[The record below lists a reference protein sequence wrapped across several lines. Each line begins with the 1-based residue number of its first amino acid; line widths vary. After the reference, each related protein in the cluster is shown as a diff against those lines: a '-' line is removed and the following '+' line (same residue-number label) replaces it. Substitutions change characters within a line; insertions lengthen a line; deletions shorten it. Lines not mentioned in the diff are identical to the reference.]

1 MIKFFR
7 KIRQNLLMENKI
19 GKYFKYAIGE
29 IILVVIGILIALS
42 INNWNEESK
51 NNAKSVNYI
60 NRLIADISKDT
71 TTINTQIKQGVED
84 EKIYKGYFEFL
95 KQGNINPEHLKDSI
109 DELPQSW
116 EMLDF
121 TQTTYNE
128 LISSG
133 NFDVINEKK
142 RIALI
147 EYYELSESF
156 KDMINDKKILV
167 VKEDI
172 NAKKYLDAQTFIPTS
187 FYKSINHVPG
197 DAYIAQ
203 GLKHRHN
210 AIEMNYEIIY
220 VFKVLGPM
228 LIEKAEK
235 TIAILKK

>member
-7 KIRQNLLMENKI
+7 KIRLNLLSEGKT
-19 GKYFKYAIGE
+19 GKYLKYAIGE

-42 INNWNEESK
+42 INNWNEETK
-51 NNAKSVNYI
+51 NNVKSVNYM

-71 TTINTQIKQGVED
+71 TTINKELRQGVD
-84 EKIYKGYFEFL
+84 YEKLYKGYFEFL
-95 KQGNINPEHLKDSI
+95 KQGNIKTEHLKDSI
-109 DELPQSW
+109 DEFPQSW
-116 EMLDF
+116 EMLNF

-133 NFDVINEKK
+133 NFDIINEKK

-147 EYYELSESF
+147 EYYDLSESF
-156 KDMINDKKILV
+156 KNMINDKKNLI

-172 NAKKYLDAQTFIPTS
+172 EAKKYIDAQTIIPTN
-187 FYKSINHVPG
+187 FYKSINHIPSE
-197 DAYIAQ
+197 AYIAQ

-220 VFKVLGPM
+220 VFKALGP
-228 LIEKAEK
+228 LLVERAKK
-235 TIAILKK
+235 TITILKE

>member
-1 MIKFFR
+1 M
-7 KIRQNLLMENKI
+7 LTENKFS
-19 GKYFKYAIGE
+19 KYLIYAIGE
-29 IILVVIGILIALS
+29 IVLVVIGILIALS
-42 INNWNEESK
+42 INNWNEETK

-60 NRLIADISKDT
+60 NRLITDISKDT
-71 TTINTQIKQGVED
+71 TTINTQIRQGVKY
-84 EKIYKGYFEFL
+84 EKIYKGYFEFI
-95 KQGNINPEHLKDSI
+95 KQGNIKPEHLKDSI
-109 DELPQSW
+109 DEFPQNW

-147 EYYELSESF
+147 EYYDLSEAF
-156 KDMINDKKILV
+156 KNMINDRKNLV

-172 NAKKYLDAQTFIPTS
+172 ESKKYLDAQTIIPS
-187 FYKSINHVPG
+187 NFYKSINYIPSE
-197 DAYIAQ
+197 AYIAQ

-220 VFKVLGPM
+220 TFKILGPM
-228 LIEKAEK
+228 FDEKAKK
-235 TIAILKK
+235 TIAILKE

>member
-7 KIRQNLLMENKI
+7 SIRQKLLTENKFS
-19 GKYFKYAIGE
+19 KYLFYAIGE
-29 IILVVIGILIALS
+29 IVLVVIGILIALS
-42 INNWNEESK
+42 INNWNEETK
-51 NNAKSVNYI
+51 NKVKSVNYM

-71 TTINTQIKQGVED
+71 ITIHREINQGVD
-84 EKIYKGYFEFL
+84 YEKIYKGYFEFL
-95 KQGNINPEHLKDSI
+95 KQGNIKPEQLKDSI
-109 DELPQSW
+109 DEFPQSW
-116 EMLDF
+116 QMLDF
-121 TQTTYNE
+121 TKTTYNE

-142 RIALI
+142 RIAII
-147 EYYELSESF
+147 EYYDLSESF
-156 KDMINDKKILV
+156 KNMINDKKNLI

-172 NAKKYLDAQTFIPTS
+172 EAKKYLDAQTVIPTS
-187 FYKSINHVPG
+187 FYKSINHVPS

-228 LIEKAEK
+228 LAEKAK
-235 TIAILKK
+235 NTIAILKE

>member
-7 KIRQNLLMENKI
+7 KIRQKMLTENKFS
-19 GKYFKYAIGE
+19 KYLIYAIGE
-29 IILVVIGILIALS
+29 IVLVVIGILIALS
-42 INNWNEESK
+42 INNWNEETK

-60 NRLIADISKDT
+60 NRLITDISKDT
-71 TTINTQIKQGVED
+71 TTINTQIRQGVKY
-84 EKIYKGYFEFL
+84 EKIYKGYFEFI
-95 KQGNINPEHLKDSI
+95 KQGNIKPEHLKDSI
-109 DELPQSW
+109 DEFPQNW

-147 EYYELSESF
+147 EYYDLSEAF
-156 KDMINDKKILV
+156 KNMINDRKNLV

-172 NAKKYLDAQTFIPTS
+172 ESKKYLDAQTIIPS
-187 FYKSINHVPG
+187 NFYKSINYIPSE
-197 DAYIAQ
+197 AYIAQ

-220 VFKVLGPM
+220 TFNILGPM
-228 LIEKAEK
+228 LDEKAKK
-235 TIAILKK
+235 TIAILKE

>member
-1 MIKFFR
+1 M
-7 KIRQNLLMENKI
+7 LTENKFN
-19 GKYFKYAIGE
+19 KYLLYAIGE
-29 IILVVIGILIALS
+29 IVLVVIGILIALS
-42 INNWNEESK
+42 INNWNEETK

-60 NRLIADISKDT
+60 NRLITDISKDT
-71 TTINTQIKQGVED
+71 TTINTQIRQGVKY
-84 EKIYKGYFEFL
+84 EKIYKGYFEFI
-95 KQGNINPEHLKDSI
+95 KQGNIKPEHLKDSI
-109 DELPQSW
+109 DEFPQNW

-147 EYYELSESF
+147 EYYDLSEAF
-156 KDMINDKKILV
+156 KNMINDRKNLV

-172 NAKKYLDAQTFIPTS
+172 ESKKYLDAQTIIPS
-187 FYKSINHVPG
+187 NFYKSINYIPSE
-197 DAYIAQ
+197 AYIAQ

-220 VFKVLGPM
+220 TFKILGPM
-228 LIEKAEK
+228 FDEKAKK
-235 TIAILKK
+235 TIAILKE